1 MNKRIKKL
9 FEIIPDDIRISADHR
24 ELEVVQIEIDSR
36 KVSSQTLFIAI
47 KGHQTD
53 GHLYV
58 ARAIEAGATVIVH
71 NEDANVQKIEGVIYI
86 PVSDTSKYAGLIAHK
101 FYDYPSYNT
110 QLIGVTGTNGKTSVV
125 TLLYQAMVAM
135 GYKVGLISTVQNRIG
150 DVIVDAT
157 HTTPDAIN
165 LNRLLAEMVENG
177 CDYVFMEVSSHA
189 IDQQR
194 ISGLK
199 FRVAAFTNISH
210 DHLDYHDT
218 FKEYIWTK
226 KKFFDYLDKEATAIS
241 NIDDKRGEV
250 MLQNT
255 SATVKTFAL
264 RSDADYT
271 AKIITDSIEGLHM
284 IIDRQE
290 IYFQLSG
297 RFNAYNLLTVYAILM
312 ESGLPSDEILPVL
325 SQLKGAEG
333 RFEKIVNPV
342 TETCAI
348 VDYAHT
354 PDALDNVLQ
363 TIKQT
368 ISDTQ
373 KIITVVGCGGDRDK
387 AKRPIMAQIAAS
399 LSSKVVLTSD
409 NPRSENPEAILDD
422 MEEGLLNNN
431 AEHVLRIAD
440 RKQAIRTAIAL
451 ANDRDIILVAGK
463 GHEKYQE
470 IKGEKFPFDDK
481 EIIRNE
487 FNRSSKED

>member
-1 MNKRIKKL
+1 MKRRKKL
-9 FEIIPDDIRISADHR
+9 FEIIPDDIRISTGNHKM
-24 ELEVVQIEIDSR
+24 EVVQIEIDSR
-36 KVSSQTLFIAI
+36 RVTSQSLFIAI

-53 GHLYV
+53 GHLYI
-58 ARAIEAGATVIVH
+58 AKAIEAGAIVIVH
-71 NEDANVQKIEGVIYI
+71 NEDVDVENVDGVLYI
-86 PVSDTSKYAGLIAHK
+86 PVSDSAKYAGLIAHK
-101 FYDYPSYNT
+101 FYDEPSHDLC
-110 QLIGVTGTNGKTSVV
+110 LIGVTGTNGKTSVV
-125 TLLYQAMVAM
+125 TLLYQAMMAM
-135 GYKVGLISTVQNRIG
+135 GYKVGVISTVHNRIG
-150 DVIVDAT
+150 DTILNAT

-165 LNRLLAEMVENG
+165 LNRLLADMVESG

-199 FRVAAFTNISH
+199 YKVAAFTNISH
-210 DHLDYHDT
+210 DHLDYHGT
-218 FKEYIWTK
+218 FKNYIWTK

-255 SATVKTFAL
+255 SATVKTLAL
-264 RSDADYT
+264 RSAADYK

-284 IIDRQE
+284 IINRQE
-290 IYFQLSG
+290 VYFQLSG
-297 RFNAYNLLTVYAILM
+297 RFNAYNLLTVYAILK
-312 ESGLPSDEILPVL
+312 ESGLLSDEILPVL

-333 RFEKIVNPV
+333 RFEKIIHPI
-342 TETCAI
+342 TKICAI

-363 TIKQT
+363 TILQT
-368 ISDTQ
+368 KSDAQ
-373 KIITVVGCGGDRDK
+373 NIITVIGCGGDRDK
-387 AKRPIMAQIAAS
+387 AKRPKMAQIAAS

-409 NPRSENPEAILDD
+409 NPRTENPEMILDD
-422 MEEGLLNNN
+422 MEVGLENIK
-431 AEHVLRIAD
+431 ADHVLRIAD
-440 RKQAIRTAIAL
+440 RKQAIITAVKL
-451 ANDRDIILVAGK
+451 AEDRDIILVAGK

-487 FNRSSKED
+487 FNRF

>member
-1 MNKRIKKL
+1 MIKRKKKL

-36 KVSSQTLFIAI
+36 RVKAQTLFVAI
-47 KGHQTD
+47 KGHQVD
-53 GHLYV
+53 GHIFI
-58 ARAIEAGATVIVH
+58 AKAIEAGATVIVYD
-71 NEDANVQKIEGVIYI
+71 NDVDVQEQEDIVYI
-86 PVSDTSKYAGLIAHK
+86 PVSNTSKYAGLIAHK
-101 FYDYPSYNT
+101 FYDNPSYET

-125 TLLYQAMVAM
+125 TLLYQAMTEL
-135 GYKVGLISTVQNRIG
+135 GYKVGLISTVHNRIG
-150 DVIVDAT
+150 DEVIDAT

-165 LNRLLAEMVENG
+165 LNKLLADMVESG

-194 ISGLK
+194 ISGLI

-255 SATVKTFAL
+255 SATVKTLAL
-264 RSDADYT
+264 RSAADYK

-284 IIDRQE
+284 IVDRQE
-290 IYFQLSG
+290 VYFQLSG
-297 RFNAYNLLTVYAILM
+297 RFNAYNLLTVYAILK

-325 SQLKGAEG
+325 SHLKGAEG
-333 RFEKIVNPV
+333 RFEKIIHPI
-342 TETCAI
+342 TKTCAI

-368 ISDTQ
+368 KSDAQ

-387 AKRPIMAQIAAS
+387 AKRPKMAQIAAL

-409 NPRSENPEAILDD
+409 NPRSEDPEMILDD
-422 MEEGLLNNN
+422 MEEGLKDKK
-431 AEHVLRIAD
+431 ADHVLRIAD

-481 EIIRNE
+481 EIIKA
-487 FNRSSKED
+487 FMLK

>member
-1 MNKRIKKL
+1 MKKRNKKL
-9 FEIIPDDIRISADHR
+9 FEIIPNDIRIQTDHR

-36 KVSSQTLFIAI
+36 RVSPQTLFIAI
-47 KGHQTD
+47 KGHQVD
-53 GHLYV
+53 GHLYI
-58 ARAIEAGATVIVH
+58 ANAIKAGAIVIVH
-71 NEDANVQKIEGVIYI
+71 DEKIDVQKEDGVVFI
-86 PVSDTSKYAGLIAHK
+86 PVSNTSKYAGIIAHK
-101 FYDYPSYNT
+101 FYDNPSYDT

-125 TLLYQAMVAM
+125 TLLYQAMTEL

-150 DVIVDAT
+150 GVIIDAT

-165 LNRLLAEMVENG
+165 LNRLLADMVENG

-199 FRVAAFTNISH
+199 YRVAAFTNISH

-226 KKFFDYLDKEATAIS
+226 KKFFDHLEKEATAIS

-255 SATVKTFAL
+255 SAIVKTLAL
-264 RSDADYT
+264 RSTADYKG
-271 AKIITDSIEGLHM
+271 KIITDSIEGLHM
-284 IIDRQE
+284 IIDRNE
-290 IYFQLSG
+290 VYFQLSG

-312 ESGLPSDEILPVL
+312 ESGLLSEEILPVL

-333 RFEKIVNPV
+333 RFEKIVHPI
-342 TETCAI
+342 TKTCAI

-368 ISDTQ
+368 KSDTQ
-373 KIITVVGCGGDRDK
+373 KIITVIGCGGDRDK
-387 AKRPIMAQIAAS
+387 AKRPKMAKISAL

-409 NPRSENPEAILDD
+409 NPRSEDPEKILDD
-422 MEEGLLNNN
+422 MEEGIIDIK
-431 AEHVLRIAD
+431 ADHVLRIAD

-451 ANDRDIILVAGK
+451 ANIGDIILVAGK

-481 EIIRNE
+481 EIIRAI
-487 FNRSSKED
+487 FFK

>member
-1 MNKRIKKL
+1 MKTIK
-9 FEIIPDDIRISADHR
+9 DILYKVSVEGVLGTTSNAVIGIYFDSRDVR
-24 ELEVVQIEIDSR
+24 IDS
-36 KVSSQTLFIAI
+36 
-47 KGHQTD
+47 
-53 GHLYV
+53 LYV
-58 ARAIEAGATVIVH
+58 AQKGEIFDGHNFIYQAINNGAKTIVCEELPDVI
-71 NEDANVQKIEGVIYI
+71 IEGIVY
-86 PVSDTSKYAGLIAHK
+86 VLVLNSSKALGTIAAN
-101 FYDYPSYNT
+101 FYDNPSQNMI
-110 QLIGVTGTNGKTSVV
+110 LVGVTGTNGKTSVV
-125 TLLYQAMVAM
+125 TLLYQSMTEM

-150 DVIVDAT
+150 DVIINAT

-165 LNRLLAEMVENG
+165 LNRLLADMVENC

-226 KKFFDYLDKEATAIS
+226 KKFFDYLDEEAIAIS

-255 SATVKTFAL
+255 SATVKTLAL
-264 RSDADYT
+264 RSSADYK

-290 IYFQLSG
+290 VYFQLSG
-297 RFNAYNLLTVYAILM
+297 RFNAYNLSTVYAILK

-333 RFEKIVNPV
+333 RFEKIIHPI
-342 TETCAI
+342 TKTCAI

-363 TIKQT
+363 TILQT
-368 ISDTQ
+368 KYDTQ
-373 KIITVVGCGGDRDK
+373 NIITVIGCGGDRDK
-387 AKRPIMAQIAAS
+387 AKRPKMAQIAAS
-399 LSSKVVLTSD
+399 LSSRVVLTSD
-409 NPRSENPEAILDD
+409 NPRSEDPEKILDD
-422 MEEGLLNNN
+422 MEAGLKNKN
-431 AEHVLRIAD
+431 ADHVLRMVD
-440 RKQAIRTAIAL
+440 RKQAIKTAIAL
-451 ANDRDIILVAGK
+451 SRDRDIILVAGK
-463 GHEKYQE
+463 GHEKYQD
-470 IKGEKFPFDDK
+470 IKGEKFLFDDK

-487 FNRSSKED
+487 FNRT

>member
-1 MNKRIKKL
+1 MLKKVNKKL
-9 FEIIPDDIRISADHR
+9 FEIIPDDIRINIDHR

-36 KVSSQTLFIAI
+36 RVSTQTLFIAI
-47 KGHQTD
+47 KGHQVD
-53 GHLYV
+53 GHNYI
-58 ARAIEAGATVIVH
+58 ANAIKAGATVIVY
-71 NEDANVQKIEGVIYI
+71 NEKIDVQLEEGIVFI

-101 FYDYPSYNT
+101 FYDEPSYDT

-125 TLLYQAMVAM
+125 TLLYQAMTEM

-150 DVIVDAT
+150 DVIINAT

-165 LNRLLAEMVENG
+165 LNRLLADMVENC

-226 KKFFDYLDKEATAIS
+226 KKFFDYLDEEAIAIS

-255 SATVKTFAL
+255 SATVKTLAL
-264 RSDADYT
+264 RSSADYK

-290 IYFQLSG
+290 VYFQLSG
-297 RFNAYNLLTVYAILM
+297 RFNAYNLSTVYAILK

-333 RFEKIVNPV
+333 RFEKIIHPI
-342 TETCAI
+342 TKTCAI

-363 TIKQT
+363 AILQT
-368 ISDTQ
+368 KYDTQ
-373 KIITVVGCGGDRDK
+373 NIITVIGCGGDRDK
-387 AKRPIMAQIAAS
+387 AKRPKMAQIAAS
-399 LSSKVVLTSD
+399 LSSRVVLTSD
-409 NPRSENPEAILDD
+409 NPRSEDPEKILDD
-422 MEEGLLNNN
+422 MEAGLKNKN
-431 AEHVLRIAD
+431 ADHVLRMVD

-451 ANDRDIILVAGK
+451 SRDRDIILVAGK
-463 GHEKYQE
+463 GHEKYQD
-470 IKGEKFPFDDK
+470 IKGEKFLFDDK

-487 FNRSSKED
+487 FNRT

>member
-1 MNKRIKKL
+1 MIKRKKKL

-36 KVSSQTLFIAI
+36 RVKAQTLFVAI
-47 KGHQTD
+47 KGHQVD
-53 GHLYV
+53 GHIFI
-58 ARAIEAGATVIVH
+58 AKAIEAGATVIVYD
-71 NEDANVQKIEGVIYI
+71 NDVDVQEQEDIVYI
-86 PVSDTSKYAGLIAHK
+86 PVSNTSKYAGLIAHK
-101 FYDYPSYNT
+101 FYDNPSYET

-125 TLLYQAMVAM
+125 TLLYQAMTEL
-135 GYKVGLISTVQNRIG
+135 GYKVGLISTVHNRIG
-150 DVIVDAT
+150 DEVIDAT

-165 LNRLLAEMVENG
+165 LNKLLADMVESG

-255 SATVKTFAL
+255 SATVKTLAL
-264 RSDADYT
+264 RSAADYK

-284 IIDRQE
+284 IVDRQE
-290 IYFQLSG
+290 VYFQLSG
-297 RFNAYNLLTVYAILM
+297 RFNAYNLLTVYAILK

-325 SQLKGAEG
+325 SHLKGAEG
-333 RFEKIVNPV
+333 RFEKIIHPI
-342 TETCAI
+342 TKTCAI

-368 ISDTQ
+368 KSDAQ

-387 AKRPIMAQIAAS
+387 AKRPKMAQIAAL

-409 NPRSENPEAILDD
+409 NPRSEDPEMILDD
-422 MEEGLLNNN
+422 MEEGLKDKK
-431 AEHVLRIAD
+431 ADHVLRIAD

-481 EIIRNE
+481 EIIKA
-487 FNRSSKED
+487 FMLK

>member
-1 MNKRIKKL
+1 MKKNKKKL
-9 FEIIPDDIRISADHR
+9 FEIIPDDIQINADHR

-36 KVSSQTLFIAI
+36 RVTSQTLFIAI
-47 KGHQTD
+47 KGHQVD
-53 GHLYV
+53 GHKYI
-58 ARAIEAGATVIVH
+58 ANAIHAGATVIVH
-71 NEDANVQKIEGVIYI
+71 NEKINVQKEANVVFIA
-86 PVSDTSKYAGLIAHK
+86 VSDTSKYAGLIAHK
-101 FYDYPSYNT
+101 FYDDPSEKT

-125 TLLYQAMVAM
+125 TLLYQAMTKM

-150 DVIVDAT
+150 DLIINAT

-165 LNRLLAEMVENG
+165 LNRLLAEMVESG

-199 FRVAAFTNISH
+199 YRVAAFTNISH
-210 DHLDYHDT
+210 DHLDYHNT

-255 SATVKTFAL
+255 SASVRTLAL
-264 RSDADYT
+264 RSAADYK

-290 IYFQLSG
+290 IHFQLSG
-297 RFNAYNLLTVYAILM
+297 RFNAYNLLTVYAILK
-312 ESGLPSDEILPVL
+312 ESGLPSEEILTVL
-325 SQLKGAEG
+325 SQLQGAEG
-333 RFEKIVNPV
+333 RFEKIIHPI
-342 TETCAI
+342 TKTCAI

-363 TIKQT
+363 TIMQT
-368 ISDTQ
+368 KSNNQ
-373 KIITVVGCGGDRDK
+373 KVITVIGCGGDRDR
-387 AKRPIMAQIAAS
+387 AKRPKMALIAAS
-399 LSSKVVLTSD
+399 LSHRVVLTSD
-409 NPRSENPEAILDD
+409 NPRSENPEMILDD
-422 MEEGLLNNN
+422 MEDGLESKR
-431 AEHVLRIAD
+431 ADHVLRIVD
-440 RKQAIRTAIAL
+440 RKQAIIKAIEL
-451 ANDRDIILVAGK
+451 AKDRDIILVAGK

-470 IKGEKFPFDDK
+470 IRGEKFPFDDK
-481 EIIRNE
+481 EIIRKE
-487 FNRSSKED
+487 FNKS

>member
-1 MNKRIKKL
+1 MLKTKKKL
-9 FEIIPDDIRISADHR
+9 FEIIPDDIRIHADHR

-36 KVSSQTLFIAI
+36 RVTSQTLFIAI
-47 KGHQTD
+47 KGHQVD
-53 GHLYV
+53 GHKYI
-58 ARAIEAGATVIVH
+58 ANAIVAGATVIIH
-71 NEDANVQKIEGVIYI
+71 NEEVDVPREPDIVYI
-86 PVSDTSKYAGLIAHK
+86 SVSDTSKYAGLIAHK
-101 FYDYPSYNT
+101 FYDNPSEKT

-125 TLLYQAMVAM
+125 TLLYQAMMKM

-150 DVIVDAT
+150 ETVINAT

-165 LNRLLAEMVENG
+165 LNRLLADMVEES

-199 FRVAAFTNISH
+199 YRVAAFTNISH
-210 DHLDYHDT
+210 DHLDYHNT

-255 SATVKTFAL
+255 SANVKTFAL
-264 RSDADYT
+264 RSAADYK

-284 IIDRQE
+284 IIDSKE
-290 IYFQLSG
+290 VFFQLSG
-297 RFNAYNLLTVYAILM
+297 RFNAYNLLTVYAILR
-312 ESGLPSDEILPVL
+312 ESSLPSEQILPVL
-325 SQLKGAEG
+325 SQLQGAEG
-333 RFEKIVNPV
+333 RFEKIIHPISKV
-342 TETCAI
+342 CAI

-354 PDALDNVLQ
+354 PDALENVLQ
-363 TIKQT
+363 TILQT
-368 ISDTQ
+368 KSNSQ
-373 KIITVVGCGGDRDK
+373 KVITVIGCGGDRDK
-387 AKRPIMAQIAAS
+387 AKRPKMAQIAAS
-399 LSSKVVLTSD
+399 LSDKVVLTSD
-409 NPRSENPEAILDD
+409 NPRSEEPEMILDD
-422 MEEGLLNNN
+422 MELGLENKR
-431 AEHVLRIAD
+431 ADHVLRIAD
-440 RKQAIRTAIAL
+440 RKQAIKKAISM

-487 FNRSSKED
+487 FKKSLK

>member
-1 MNKRIKKL
+1 MIKRKKKL
-9 FEIIPDDIRISADHR
+9 FEIIPDEIRISADHR

-36 KVSSQTLFIAI
+36 RVKAQTLFVAI
-47 KGHQTD
+47 KGHQVD
-53 GHLYV
+53 GHIFI
-58 ARAIEAGATVIVH
+58 AKAIEAGATVIVYD
-71 NEDANVQKIEGVIYI
+71 NDVDVQEQEDIVYI
-86 PVSDTSKYAGLIAHK
+86 PVSNTSKYAGLIAHK
-101 FYDYPSYNT
+101 FYDNPSYET

-125 TLLYQAMVAM
+125 TLLYQAMTEL
-135 GYKVGLISTVQNRIG
+135 GYKVGLISTVHNRIG
-150 DVIVDAT
+150 DEVIDAT

-165 LNRLLAEMVENG
+165 LNKLLADMVESG

-255 SATVKTFAL
+255 SATVKTLAL
-264 RSDADYT
+264 RSAADYK

-284 IIDRQE
+284 IVDRQE
-290 IYFQLSG
+290 VYFQLSG
-297 RFNAYNLLTVYAILM
+297 RFNAYNLLTVYAILK

-325 SQLKGAEG
+325 SHLKGAEG
-333 RFEKIVNPV
+333 RFEKIIHPI
-342 TETCAI
+342 TKTCAI

-368 ISDTQ
+368 KSDAQ

-387 AKRPIMAQIAAS
+387 AKRPKMAQIAAL

-409 NPRSENPEAILDD
+409 NPRSEDPEMILDD
-422 MEEGLLNNN
+422 MEEGLKDKK
-431 AEHVLRIAD
+431 ADHVLRIAD

-481 EIIRNE
+481 EIIKA
-487 FNRSSKED
+487 FMLK